1 MEKQGG
7 NLKKQHPV
15 PQNIMEVEFKLV
27 GDMTL
32 RQFSYVGGGAI
43 IGFIIYSQPLPS
55 IIRWPLILLVATVAL
70 GMAFVPMEER
80 GLDEWIRN
88 YFTASYSPTR
98 RVWKRSKSSS
108 KAQATPKKKD
118 KEKSKS
124 QKQEKDTERQEEVEK
139 LGKELRE
146 KIQEVKEENSKSKDD
161 LEKKASEVSK
171 NLDQILKAM
180 GKRSNEKLS
189 EKELREENMLL
200 KKRLATIGEEY
211 KRLKELE
218 GAEETP
224 ANLKQTIKYYKDQ
237 LETLEEKNRALQN
250 ELKEKEQKSSEKKP
264 RTKEKETKELKK
276 HIQSLEEKNKD
287 LEEKL
292 KTLNKTAKEFET
304 KLAKLQKD
312 KEDYQ
317 QNLEEKGRELQ
328 KLEDQRTRA
337 VGKMMKLR
345 KQLEEKP
352 ATEPSK
358 KEVGE
363 VSPKPEKKKSKK
375 GKEEQLKAKIKEEQ
389 ELAPIINNVP
399 NIINGVVKDA
409 EGELV
414 EGQMVII
421 EDEDGDPVRALK
433 TNKLGQFAVST
444 PLPNGKYTVKV
455 SSGHYEP
462 VKVPVEG
469 SVLEPIVFKKN

>member
-1 MEKQGG
+1 MEKKSSE
-7 NLKKQHPV
+7 LKKQHPV

-32 RQFSYVGGGAI
+32 RQFGYVAGGAVL
-43 IGFIIYSQPLPS
+43 GFIIYSQPLPS
-55 IIRWPLILLVATVAL
+55 VIRWPIILFIATIAL

-88 YFTASYSPTR
+88 YFIASYSPTR
-98 RVWKRSKSSS
+98 RAWKKSKFSSKSRA
-108 KAQATPKKKD
+108 KANKKE
-118 KEKSKS
+118 EKSKP
-124 QKQEKDTERQEEVEK
+124 EKEEKEEVEK

-146 KIQEVKEENSKSKDD
+146 KIQEAKEEQGKSKED
-161 LEKKASEVSK
+161 LEKKAGEISK

-180 GKRSNEKLS
+180 GKRSNENLS

-237 LETLEEKNRALQN
+237 LETLEEKNRALQK
-250 ELKEKEQKSSEKKP
+250 ELKEKEQKRGKKEP
-264 RTKEKETKELKK
+264 KDIGKETKELKK
-276 HIQSLEEKNKD
+276 HIQSLEEKNKN

-292 KTLNKTAKEFET
+292 AALNKSVKEFE
-304 KLAKLQKD
+304 AKATELQKE
-312 KEDYQ
+312 KETYQ
-317 QNLEEKGRELQ
+317 KKLEEKSSELRE
-328 KLEDQRTRA
+328 LEDQRNRA
-337 VGKMMKLR
+337 VGKMMKMK
-345 KQLEEKP
+345 KQLEGQT
-352 ATEPSK
+352 TEPQKEEKKVIPKKEKAKMSSK
-358 KEVGE
+358 KE
-363 VSPKPEKKKSKK
+363 KEKK
-375 GKEEQLKAKIKEEQ
+375 LKQKIKEEQ
-389 ELAPIINNVP
+389 DLAPIINNVP
-399 NIINGVVKDA
+399 NIINGIVKDNT
-409 EGELV
+409 GDLV

-455 SSGHYEP
+455 SNGHYQP
-462 VKVPVEG
+462 TKVVVGG
-469 SVLEPIVFKKN
+469 SVLDPIVFKENK